1 MMTKARST
9 LWKLAVAS
17 AAAMVLG
24 AGLLYYIPPLRAPL
38 SIAAGRNHGCSIG
51 DAWRGWR
58 YSSAQ
63 RTITEEFRQSAKIVR
78 EDGDLALW
86 EVSGARYWVPK
97 GNRSVPRVFAEN
109 RAGGYGAPED
119 LIRPGDTVLDCGA
132 HVGTFTLSALGA
144 GAARVVAIEP
154 APDNLESLRRNLADH
169 VRAGRVIVYPKG
181 VWDRDDYLP
190 LRGRPFS
197 SSTYSVVF
205 NFPGSQEGPKVPLT
219 TIDKIVTELGLTRV
233 DCIKMDI
240 QGAEAA
246 ALRGAAQTLQR
257 YRPRLL
263 ISTEHRADD
272 PETLPKLIDTLAGGY
287 RIRRGPCL
295 MGIIRLRPIALFF
308 Y

>member
-1 MMTKARST
+1 MTKARST
-9 LWKLAVAS
+9 LWKLAAAA

-24 AGLLYYIPPLRAPL
+24 ALLLYYIPVLRAPL
-38 SIAAGRNHGCSIG
+38 SIAAGRNHGCSVG

-58 YSSAQ
+58 YSSAE
-63 RTITEEFRQSAKIVR
+63 RTFTEEFRQSAKIVR
-78 EDGDLALW
+78 EDGGLALW
-86 EVSGARYWVPK
+86 KISGASYWAPT
-97 GNRSVPRVFAEN
+97 GNRSVPRAFAEN
-109 RAGGYGAPED
+109 RAGVYGAPED

-154 APDNLESLRRNLADH
+154 APDNLECLRRNLADH

-181 VWDRDDYLP
+181 VWDRDDSLP
-190 LRGRPFS
+190 LRARPFRS
-197 SSTYSVVF
+197 ATSSVVF

-219 TIDKIVTELGLTRV
+219 TIDKIVAELGLPRV

-246 ALRGAAQTLQR
+246 ALRGATQTLR
-257 YRPRLL
+257 RHRPRLL
-263 ISTEHRADD
+263 VAMEHGQDD
-272 PETLPKLIDTLAGGY
+272 PETIPKLIDTLAGGY
-287 RIRRGPCL
+287 RIRRGACL
-295 MGIIRLRPIALFF
+295 TQRIKLRPIALFF